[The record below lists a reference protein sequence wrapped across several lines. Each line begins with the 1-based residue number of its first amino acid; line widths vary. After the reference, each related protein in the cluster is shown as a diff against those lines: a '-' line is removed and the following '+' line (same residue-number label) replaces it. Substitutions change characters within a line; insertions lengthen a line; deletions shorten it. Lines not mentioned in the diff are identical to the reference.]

1 MKTINKSDLKTH
13 FDKKSDAEIRQI
25 GWRIRGEVLDGVK
38 LLSIRDRIP
47 MASIAEAAMR
57 EYLKVKGV
65 YIHTN
70 TEIDGETR

>member
-1 MKTINKSDLKTH
+1 MKTINKMDLKDY
-13 FDKKSDAEIRQI
+13 FDKKLENSDVRQI

-57 EYLKVKGV
+57 EYLKVKG
-65 YIHTN
+65 IKLST
-70 TEIDGETR
+70 DGETN